1 MRLMDDLTR
10 QENIDPKGFP
20 VHLLFPFDCNLSTP
34 ASIMSY
40 LSQVKHTDQAWSE
53 TNAQLVAVG
62 IFEDQKLT
70 PLGGSIDEHLD
81 GVISKAVRL
90 GDLTGKPGTAQTF
103 YDDERQILVIGLGP
117 REDFDDEAIR
127 KAGGCIAKATLCK
140 KLTSLAVECLCAG
153 SDKKD
158 CQALAEGLVLGSYRF
173 TSYRTGDE
181 DGPDLEE
188 VTVLGGDEASLTKG
202 AVIAEGVCLARDLG
216 NHPGNVATP
225 TRLAEEAQR
234 IGEAGD
240 MKVTVLEREEI
251 IEMGMGALAA
261 VAQGSDEP
269 PKFIILEYKGGTE
282 DQKPIALVGKGLTFD
297 SGGISIKP
305 SAKMDEMKFD
315 MCGSAI
321 VLGVMQA
328 VATLKPA
335 LNLIGVIPSTENLLG
350 AKACKPGDILT
361 AYNGKTIEVL
371 NTDAEGRLILA
382 DALSYVTKNH
392 DLEYALDFA
401 TLTGAVLV
409 ALGHHATGIMGT
421 DEDLIAKV
429 KASADQTG
437 EKVWEFPLWEEY
449 CDEVKSK
456 VADVKNLGNERNSGT
471 IAGGAFLKEFVENET
486 PWVHF
491 DIAGTAWGEK
501 EKPYGPKTGA
511 TGNVIRLVLDLL
523 GV

>member
-1 MRLMDDLTR
+1 
-10 QENIDPKGFP
+10 
-20 VHLLFPFDCNLSTP
+20 
-34 ASIMSY
+34 MSY
-40 LSQVKHTDQAWSE
+40 LSEIRNSDQAWSDL
-53 TNAQLVAVG
+53 TAQVVAVG

-70 PLGGSIDEHLD
+70 PLGQTIDKDLG
-81 GVISKAVRL
+81 GVISQAIDQGALK
-90 GDLTGKPGTAQTF
+90 GKPGESHSF
-103 YDDERQILVIGLGP
+103 FDDKRQVMVMGLGK
-117 REDFDDEAIR
+117 RDDFDSEAIR
-127 KAGGCIAKATLCK
+127 KAGGSIAKATLGK
-140 KLTSLAVECLCAG
+140 KVTSLAVECLCSG
-153 SDKKD
+153 SDKSD

-173 TSYRTGDE
+173 TEHRAEDE
-181 DGPDLEE
+181 EDVVLEE
-188 VTVLGGDEASLTKG
+188 AVVLTGNEAALNKG
-202 AVIAEGVCLARDLG
+202 AVIAGGVCLARDLG

-225 TRLAEEAQR
+225 TRLSEEAKR
-234 IGEAGD
+234 IGKAGG
-240 MKVTVLEREEI
+240 MVVKVFDREEI
-251 IEMGMGALAA
+251 IGMGMGALAA

-269 PKFIILEYKGGTE
+269 PKFITMEYTGGAS

-305 SAKMDEMKFD
+305 AGKMDEMKFD

-350 AKACKPGDILT
+350 PKACKPGDVLT
-361 AYNGKTIEVL
+361 AYNGKTIEVM

-392 DLEYALDFA
+392 DLDYAIDFA
-401 TLTGAVLV
+401 TLTGAVII

-421 DEDLIAKV
+421 DDDLIAKI
-429 KASADQTG
+429 KASSERTG
-437 EKVWEFPLWEEY
+437 EKVWELPLWKEY
-449 CDEVKSK
+449 CEEVKSK
-456 VADVKNLGNERNSGT
+456 VADVQNVGNGRTSGT

-501 EKPYGPKTGA
+501 EKPYGPAKGA
-511 TGNVIRLVLDLL
+511 TGNVIRLVLDLI
-523 GV
+523 GA

>member
-1 MRLMDDLTR
+1 
-10 QENIDPKGFP
+10 
-20 VHLLFPFDCNLSTP
+20 
-34 ASIMSY
+34 MSY
-40 LSQVKHTDQAWSE
+40 LSEIKNSDQAWSDA
-53 TNAQLVAVG
+53 TAQMVAVG

-70 PLGGSIDEHLD
+70 PLGQTLDEHL
-81 GVISKAVRL
+81 GGAISKAVAQGGL
-90 GDLTGKPGTAQTF
+90 KGKPGESQRF
-103 YDDERQILVIGLGP
+103 YDDKRQVLVMGLGKQD
-117 REDFDDEAIR
+117 DFDAEAIR
-127 KAGGCIAKATLCK
+127 KAGGSIAKAALGQK
-140 KLTSLAVECLCAG
+140 VSSLAVECLCSG
-153 SDKKD
+153 SDKSD

-173 TSYRTGDE
+173 TEHKAKDE
-181 DGPDLEE
+181 DEVNLEE
-188 VTVLGGDEASLTKG
+188 AVALGCDEASLKKG
-202 AVIAEGVCLARDLG
+202 SVIAGGVCLARDLG

-225 TRLAEEAQR
+225 TRLADEAKK
-234 IGEAGD
+234 IAEAGD
-240 MKVTVLEREEI
+240 MKVEIFERKDI
-251 IEMGMGALAA
+251 GDMGMGALAA

-269 PKFIILEYKGGTE
+269 PKFITLKYNGGPKS
-282 DQKPIALVGKGLTFD
+282 QKPIALVGKGLTFD

-321 VLGVMQA
+321 VLGVMQV

-335 LNLIGVIPSTENLLG
+335 LNVIGVVPSTENLLG
-350 AKACKPGDILT
+350 PKACKPGDVLT
-361 AYNGKTIEVL
+361 AYNGKTIEVM

-421 DEDLIAKV
+421 DEDLIAKI
-429 KASADQTG
+429 KASSERTG
-437 EKVWEFPLWEEY
+437 EKVWEFPLWDEY
-449 CDEVKSK
+449 CEEVKSK
-456 VADVKNLGNERNSGT
+456 VADLQNVGNGRTSGT
-471 IAGGAFLKEFVENET
+471 IAGGAFLKEFVEGDT

-501 EKPYGPKTGA
+501 EKSYGPTKGA

-523 GV
+523 GI